1 MNFQKRVV
9 LSLMTLMVLF
19 AFSCT
24 KSQADK
30 DREIIEEYIA
40 SHSLGAVEYGSTGLF
55 YVIEDY
61 IASHSLGAVEY
72 GSTGLFYVIERPGGS
87 IKPSYGSNIEVNYD
101 GYLTDGTVFDSGDT
115 LGLNLAYTILGW
127 QYGIPLIGEG
137 GRIKLL
143 IPSTLG
149 YGAKEVGDIPKNSV
163 LIFDVDLILVN

>member
-19 AFSCT
+19 AYSCT

-30 DREIIEEYIA
+30 DREIIEE
-40 SHSLGAVEYGSTGLF
+40 
-55 YVIEDY
+55 Y

>member
-30 DREIIEEYIA
+30 DREIIEE
-40 SHSLGAVEYGSTGLF
+40 
-55 YVIEDY
+55 Y

-115 LGLNLAYTILGW
+115 LGLNLGYTIQGW

-137 GRIKLL
+137 GLIKLL

>member
-30 DREIIEEYIA
+30 DREIIQ
-40 SHSLGAVEYGSTGLF
+40 
-55 YVIEDY
+55 DY

-87 IKPSYGSNIEVNYD
+87 IKPSYNSYVEVNYD

>member
-30 DREIIEEYIA
+30 DREIIEE
-40 SHSLGAVEYGSTGLF
+40 
-55 YVIEDY
+55 Y

-115 LGLNLAYTILGW
+115 LGLNLGYTIQGW

>member
-30 DREIIEEYIA
+30 DREIIEE
-40 SHSLGAVEYGSTGLF
+40 
-55 YVIEDY
+55 Y

>member
-30 DREIIEEYIA
+30 DREIIQ
-40 SHSLGAVEYGSTGLF
+40 
-55 YVIEDY
+55 DY